1 MKSPS
6 ADQAAGDM
14 AIEIKDVD
22 VLFGP
27 GNGRRAALEA
37 LDRGADREEI
47 LKATGMVLGVADAS
61 LSVPAG
67 SLSVLMGLS
76 GSGKSSL
83 LRCVN
88 GLNTITRGSLLVRAG
103 GEPVELAG
111 LSGKPLRNLRR
122 QRLAMV
128 FQQFGLLPWAT
139 VRENVAFGLTVRGE
153 NARETARIVE
163 EQLELVHLEAWAD
176 KRIDQLSGGMQQR
189 VGLARAFAT
198 DADVLLM
205 DEPFSAL
212 DPLIREHLQDEL
224 LALQQRLGKTILFV
238 SHDLDEA
245 LKLGDQVTLMEGGR
259 IVQTGVPS
267 TIVFEPATDYVRR
280 FVAGINPLSI
290 LTAETV
296 MTPLPEGGTRE
307 TSGASGASEPGMTR
321 VTDDVS
327 NVLPGGAGSLCIE
340 EGRPVSLSVTGASLP
355 AVNLKPGETV
365 GADRAAVVG
374 TDTSVRDLLRQADES
389 PQPMIVVD
397 QDGLPVGYVVAAD
410 IVRALAARRG

>member
-1 MKSPS
+1 
-6 ADQAAGDM
+6 M

-27 GNGRRAALEA
+27 GSGRRAALEA
-37 LDRGADREEI
+37 LDRGDDREEI

-88 GLNTITRGSLLVRAG
+88 GLNTITRGSLVVRAG

-111 LSGKPLRNLRR
+111 LFGKPLRNLRR

-307 TSGASGASEPGMTR
+307 TSETSGASEPGTTR
-321 VTDDVS
+321 VTDDAS
-327 NVLPGGAGSLCIE
+327 IVLPGGVGSLSIE

-355 AVNLKPGETV
+355 TVNLKPGETV

-389 PQPMIVVD
+389 SQPMIVVD
-397 QDGLPVGYVVAAD
+397 QDGLPVGYVVVAD